1 MLRDKLFLQGGTLSQ
16 AQSRIREL
24 EAEKHGILKEFL
36 ISKDAEDE
44 RHTEFASLGGC
55 SKSYLSLAHSHST
68 ESKVELLCDRLAVRE
83 QEAFGLLSELVQL
96 KETSKVIEAE

>member
-24 EAEKHGILKEFL
+24 EAEKHGILKEL
-36 ISKDAEDE
+36 LTSKDEVDE
-44 RHTEFASLGGC
+44 RYAEFASRGRC

-68 ESKVELLCDRLAVRE
+68 ESKVEVLCDRLAVRE
-83 QEAFGLLSELVQL
+83 QEAFGLLTELVQL
-96 KETSKVIEAE
+96 KEASKVIETE